1 MRALLITGAA
11 GGLGGEVVKRLE
23 REYRLITPSRKEL
36 DVASDTSV
44 GDAFAAAGEL
54 YGLVHLV
61 GGWAGGKVAETS
73 LETWSQMLSLNTT
86 AAFLTMREAART
98 MKGPA
103 RILAVSSIATLNIT
117 AGSAA
122 YTVAKSAL
130 NALVQSLAGEL
141 RGSGVTVNAVL
152 PDGMATPAM
161 VAGGADASRLVD
173 PADVAET
180 IAWLLSDAASAVT
193 GALVPVPGK

>member
-36 DVASDTSV
+36 DVASEPSV
-44 GDAFAAAGEL
+44 RDAFAAAGEL

-61 GGWAGGKVAETS
+61 GGWAGGNVAETS
-73 LETWSQMLSLNTT
+73 LETWSQMFSLNTT

-103 RILAVSSIATLNIT
+103 RIIAVSSIATLHVT
-117 AGSAA
+117 SGSAA
-122 YTVAKSAL
+122 YVAAKSAL
-130 NALVQSLAGEL
+130 NALVQALAADL
-141 RGSGVTVNAVL
+141 RGSGITVNAVL
-152 PDGMATPAM
+152 PDSMATPAM
-161 VAGGADASRLVD
+161 LAGGADASKLVD
-173 PADVAET
+173 PADVAGT
-180 IAWLLSDAASAVT
+180 IAWLLSDTASGVT
-193 GALVPVPGK
+193 GALVPVRGK